1 MTTFT
6 HTIKQKHLPE
16 GINIIIEGK
25 KNNIKHTFNTTLT
38 YKELKKQ
45 NYNEVVKGLVDG
57 LEQKINILTIQNI

>member
-6 HTIKQKHLPE
+6 HTIKQKHLPN
-16 GINIIIEGK
+16 GIKLIIEGK
-25 KNNIKHTFNTTLT
+25 KNDIEHSFHTTLT